1 MRANIDQTFL
11 NQMKGGL
18 FVSPFGLAGK
28 DEGRAPYVKLDVTEF
43 TPVPLVVV
51 RPRMKL
57 PALEDVERIVTV

>member
-1 MRANIDQTFL
+1 
-11 NQMKGGL
+11 MKGGL